1 MKGLANFIMRG
12 RLQALV
18 VAVAG
23 AGSLLFCWIS
33 AAAIALVTL
42 RRGVGQ
48 GGWLLLWA
56 VLPAGALMLAFGDSG
71 PLALLLG
78 TGFLA
83 LVLRLTV
90 SLPLA
95 ILASVPAGLVTGWA
109 VAVFGGTVLEQMLVF
124 FDQFLGN
131 LEQQMAAEGSA
142 VVTLARP
149 TALQIAGMLG
159 AANAIF
165 SVLCL
170 LLARWWQAAL
180 YNPGGFGSEFRALY
194 YPPAVSSLL
203 LVVALGLASLGPEY
217 RSWAAI
223 CLVPL
228 TAAGLALLHARV
240 AVRGRGAGLLAGFYI
255 AWVLFDL
262 AKIMVVIAA
271 VADSWLG
278 FRQRWQA
285 GNGTNVSRRDDSD
298 DRD

>member
-1 MKGLANFIMRG
+1 LKGLANFIMRG

-23 AGSLLFCWIS
+23 AGSLLFCWVS

-42 RRGVGQ
+42 RRGAGQ
-48 GGWLLLWA
+48 GAWLLLWA

-78 TGFLA
+78 TGVLA

-90 SLPLA
+90 SLPMAL
-95 ILASVPAGLVTGWA
+95 LASVPVGLATGLA
-109 VAVFGGTVLEQMLVF
+109 VATFGGPVLEQMLVF

-131 LEQQMAAEGSA
+131 LEQQTAVEGAAA
-142 VVTLARP
+142 VSLARP
-149 TALQIAGMLG
+149 TALQVAGMLG
-159 AANAIF
+159 AANAIL

-194 YPPAVSSLL
+194 YPPAVSTLL
-203 LVVALGLASLGPEY
+203 LVAALGLASLGLEY
-217 RSWAAI
+217 RPWAAI

-228 TAAGLALLHARV
+228 TASGLALLHARV
-240 AVRGRGAGLLAGFYI
+240 AIRGRGTGLLAGFYV

-278 FRQRWQA
+278 FRQRWKASA
-285 GNGTNVSRRDDSD
+285 GNDVSRRDDSE

>member
-42 RRGVGQ
+42 RRGAGQ
-48 GGWLLLWA
+48 GAWLLLWA

-78 TGFLA
+78 TGVLA
-83 LVLRLTV
+83 LVLRLSV
-90 SLPLA
+90 SLPMAL
-95 ILASVPAGLVTGWA
+95 LASVPVGLVTGLA
-109 VAVFGGTVLEQMLVF
+109 VAVFGGPVLEQMLVF

-131 LEQQMAAEGSA
+131 LEQQMAAEGA
-142 VVTLARP
+142 AAVTLARP
-149 TALQIAGMLG
+149 TALQVAGMLG
-159 AANAIF
+159 AANAVF

-194 YPPAVSSLL
+194 YPPAVSALL
-203 LVVALGLASLGPEY
+203 LVAALALASLGLEY
-217 RSWAAI
+217 RSWASI

-228 TAAGLALLHARV
+228 TAAGLALLHARLQM
-240 AVRGRGAGLLAGFYI
+240 RGRSTGLLVGFYL
-255 AWVLFDL
+255 AWLLFDL

-278 FRQRWQA
+278 FRQRWQLRA
-285 GNGTNVSRRDDSD
+285 GKDVSRRDDSD
-298 DRD
+298 NRD

>member
-42 RRGVGQ
+42 RRGPGQ
-48 GGWLLLWA
+48 GAWLLLWA

-78 TGFLA
+78 TGALA
-83 LVLRLTV
+83 LVLRISV
-90 SLPLA
+90 SLPMAL
-95 ILASVPAGLVTGWA
+95 LASVPVGLVTGLA
-109 VAVFGGTVLEQMLVF
+109 VAMFGGPVLEQMLVF

-131 LEQQMAAEGSA
+131 LEQQMAAEGA
-142 VVTLARP
+142 AAVTLARP
-149 TALQIAGMLG
+149 TALQVAGMLG
-159 AANAIF
+159 AANAVF

-194 YPPAVSSLL
+194 YPPAVSTVL
-203 LVVALGLASLGPEY
+203 LVAALALASFGLEY
-217 RSWAAI
+217 RSWASI

-228 TAAGLALLHARV
+228 TAAGLALLHARMQM
-240 AVRGRGAGLLAGFYI
+240 RGRSMGLLVGFYV
-255 AWVLFDL
+255 AWLLFDL

-285 GNGTNVSRRDDSD
+285 RAGKDVSRRDDSD
-298 DRD
+298 KRD

>member
-23 AGSLLFCWIS
+23 AGSLLFCWVS

-42 RRGVGQ
+42 RRGAGQ
-48 GGWLLLWA
+48 GAWLLLWA

-78 TGFLA
+78 TGVLA
-83 LVLRLTV
+83 LVLRLSV
-90 SLPLA
+90 SLPMAL
-95 ILASVPAGLVTGWA
+95 LASVPVGLVTGLA
-109 VAVFGGTVLEQMLVF
+109 VAMFGGPVLEQMLVF

-131 LEQQMAAEGSA
+131 LEQQMAAEGA
-142 VVTLARP
+142 AAVTLARP
-149 TALQIAGMLG
+149 TALQVAGMLG
-159 AANAIF
+159 AANAVF

-180 YNPGGFGSEFRALY
+180 YNPGGFGSEFRTLY
-194 YPPAVSSLL
+194 YPPAVSTLL
-203 LVVALGLASLGPEY
+203 LVAALALASFGLEY

-228 TAAGLALLHARV
+228 TAAGLALLHARMQM
-240 AVRGRGAGLLAGFYI
+240 RGRSTGLLVGFYV

-285 GNGTNVSRRDDSD
+285 RAGNDVSRRDDSD